1 MREQLQLTPVR
12 RLSATS
18 ELARNAQGQEFLCID
33 NEHAS
38 AVIALFGGH
47 VLHFQPTGKAPLI
60 WLSQRAVLDG
70 SKPIRGGIPIC
81 WPWFGPAP
89 ERVGTDKP
97 AHGFARTR
105 PWSLTGVSEGQSG
118 TLVHL
123 SLYSDDSTRAQ
134 WEHDFELDLDV
145 LVGESLSLV
154 LTTRNTGQQ
163 PLTYNAAL
171 HTYLAVESL
180 EGLQVDGLGPRY
192 IDKLDGSQEKQQL
205 GPLPVDRAMDRIY
218 LHADTCIRVRESER
232 EIQVINGNHD
242 SVVVWNPWAE
252 GAKGMA
258 DMDDDGYKTM
268 LCVEAAITGSA
279 GVTVAPDDEHCLS
292 CVISA

>member
-1 MREQLQLTPVR
+1 M
-12 RLSATS
+12 
-18 ELARNAQGQEFLCID
+18 
-33 NEHAS
+33 
-38 AVIALFGGH
+38 
-47 VLHFQPTGKAPLI
+47 
-60 WLSQRAVLDG
+60 
-70 SKPIRGGIPIC
+70 
-81 WPWFGPAP
+81 
-89 ERVGTDKP
+89 
-97 AHGFARTR
+97 
-105 PWSLTGVSEGQSG
+105 
-118 TLVHL
+118 
-123 SLYSDDSTRAQ
+123 
-134 WEHDFELDLDV
+134 

-192 IDKLDGSQEKQQL
+192 IDKLDDSQEKQQL

-218 LHADTCIRVRESER
+218 LQADTCIRVRESER

-268 LCVEAAITGSA
+268 LCVEAAITGSE